1 MGITTAIN
9 SLFKKIQKISCY
21 LRFLESYLLNVKYF
35 KEVNDKIFDKYI
47 VESCEECYDDEDL
60 EIFEENTK
68 LLPRGAEIII
78 HSTGECFEK
87 LEPTFI

>member
-1 MGITTAIN
+1 MIPEYA
-9 SLFKKIQKISCY
+9 Y
-21 LRFLESYLLNVKYF
+21 RFLHRNP
-35 KEVNDKIFDKYI
+35 
-47 VESCEECYDDEDL
+47 L
-60 EIFEENTK
+60 EIFEEKTK